1 MPSEYLGQGLILTDV
16 IFQNAGK
23 AIQAPVIIDTG
34 AMGFAAMDLPF
45 AQKLGLSRT
54 LSGMV
59 SGVGGS
65 TLAWEGTLDGMSIKD
80 LPKCSVGQVS
90 IGISDIPTIRN
101 NAVALLGVNFM
112 EETGLSVKFGKD
124 TVQVGCDAAGTQT
137 LKIPIKALSA
147 SGGGAGGGGD
157 IFSDMSILGIAAA
170 AIGGLLI
177 LGLIFMSAD

>member
-1 MPSEYLGQGLILTDV
+1 MPSQYLGQGLILTDV

-23 AIQAPVIIDTG
+23 SIQAPVIIDTG

-45 AQKLGLSRT
+45 AEKLGISRT

-65 TLAWEGTLDGMSIKD
+65 SLAWEGQLDGMSIKD
-80 LPKCSVGQVS
+80 LPKCAVGPVS
-90 IGISDIPTIRN
+90 IGVSDITAIRN

-124 TVQVGCDAAGTQT
+124 SVQVGCDASPQTLAIAIKPLSPGGAAGTG
-137 LKIPIKALSA
+137 P
-147 SGGGAGGGGD
+147 GG
-157 IFSDMSILGIAAA
+157 IDMTTLGI
-170 AIGGLLI
+170 IGAVLGGVLI
-177 LGLIFMSAD
+177 LTVIFLAVD